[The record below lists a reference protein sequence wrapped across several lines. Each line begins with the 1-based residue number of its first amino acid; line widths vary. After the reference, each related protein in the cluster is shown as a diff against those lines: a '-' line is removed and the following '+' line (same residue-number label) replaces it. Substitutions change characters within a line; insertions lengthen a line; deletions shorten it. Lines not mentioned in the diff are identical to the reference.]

1 VRFEMA
7 TLTET
12 PGNLIGGRLMNFID
26 LFRDL

>member
-1 VRFEMA
+1 MA

-12 PGNLIGGRLMNFID
+12 PGNLLGGRLMNFID